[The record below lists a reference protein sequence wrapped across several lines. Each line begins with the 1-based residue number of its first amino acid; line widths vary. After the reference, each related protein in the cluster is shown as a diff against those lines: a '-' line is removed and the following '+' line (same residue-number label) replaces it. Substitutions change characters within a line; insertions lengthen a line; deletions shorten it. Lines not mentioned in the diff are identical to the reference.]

1 MIVWQSRIGLRR
13 TMPGQGSR
21 YGADNAGQP
30 FQCDVPLARGVTG
43 MASREGL
50 VDLCARL
57 REASFPPPCP
67 DLKDRPARPVDPA
80 RPTPQSGTNPADD
93 TK

>member
-1 MIVWQSRIGLRR
+1 
-13 TMPGQGSR
+13 
-21 YGADNAGQP
+21 
-30 FQCDVPLARGVTG
+30 

-80 RPTPQSGTNPADD
+80 RPTLQSGTNPADD